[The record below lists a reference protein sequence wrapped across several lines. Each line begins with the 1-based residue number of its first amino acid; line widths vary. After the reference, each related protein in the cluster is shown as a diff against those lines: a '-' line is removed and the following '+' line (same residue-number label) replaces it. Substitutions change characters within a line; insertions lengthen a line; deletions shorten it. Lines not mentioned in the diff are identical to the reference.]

1 MGYLKKVTIVV
12 SDLFS
17 LEDGRG
23 SPDDAERG
31 VVVSHGVGHAAVV
44 AQAHRWIDGATE
56 VAVLQQTIGNHLL
69 GCLSRC

>member
-1 MGYLKKVTIVV
+1 MAVVV

-44 AQAHRWIDGATE
+44 AQAHRWIDGTAE
-56 VAVLQQTIGNHLL
+56 VAVLQ
-69 GCLSRC
+69 